1 MVRVDCQNMSTGGF
15 HMQLTI
21 VISLVFAVF
30 IAFFAVQ
37 NAGVVVINFLWYK
50 ISMSQAVVI
59 LCSALIGVLI
69 MLPFD
74 AVRTIKHKLKLKELT
89 GENKRLKEEL
99 KKSEPKKEAAIPEK
113 PQVVDDTSSIDN
125 L

>member
-1 MVRVDCQNMSTGGF
+1 
-15 HMQLTI
+15 MQLTI

-37 NAGVVVINFLWYK
+37 NAGVVIINFLWYK

-69 MLPFD
+69 MLPFE
-74 AVRTIKHKLKLKELT
+74 AVRAIKNKLKVKELT
-89 GENKRLKEEL
+89 GENKKLKEEL
-99 KKSEPKKEAAIPEK
+99 KKIEPPKETVIPEK
-113 PQVVDDTSSIDN
+113 AQVADDISSLDN
-125 L
+125 LQ

>member
-1 MVRVDCQNMSTGGF
+1 
-15 HMQLTI
+15 MQIII
-21 VISLVFAVF
+21 VVSLVFAVF

-37 NAGVVVINFLWYK
+37 NAGVVIINFLWYK
-50 ISMSQAVVI
+50 LSMSQAVVI

-74 AVRTIKHKLKLKELT
+74 AVRTIKYKLKLKELSV
-89 GENKRLKEEL
+89 ENKRLKEEL
-99 KKSEPKKEAAIPEK
+99 KKAESKKEQAVNEIPQIVEEISDIEK
-113 PQVVDDTSSIDN
+113 

>member
-1 MVRVDCQNMSTGGF
+1 
-15 HMQLTI
+15 MQLTI
-21 VISLVFAVF
+21 VISLIFAVI

-37 NAGVVVINFLWYK
+37 NAGVVVINLLWYK
-50 ISMSQAVVI
+50 ISLSQAVVI

-74 AVRTIKHKLKLKELT
+74 AVRAIKYRLKLIELS

-99 KKSEPKKEAAIPEK
+99 KRADSIMETIKEEK
-113 PQVVDDTSSIDN
+113 PQKVEEIEEISKQ
-125 L
+125 

>member
-1 MVRVDCQNMSTGGF
+1 
-15 HMQLTI
+15 MQFTI

-30 IAFFAVQ
+30 IALFAVQ

-59 LCSALIGVLI
+59 LSSALIGVLI

-74 AVRTIKHKLKLKELT
+74 VIRRIKYKLKLKELS
-89 GENKRLKEEL
+89 GENKRLKDEI
-99 KKSEPKKEAAIPEK
+99 KKIEPAVLEK
-113 PQVVDDTSSIDN
+113 QLTLDDIDSIDK
-125 L
+125 

>member
-1 MVRVDCQNMSTGGF
+1 
-15 HMQLTI
+15 MQMTI
-21 VISLVFAVF
+21 VISLIFAVF

-50 ISMSQAVVI
+50 LSMSQAVVI

-74 AVRTIKHKLKLKELT
+74 AVRTIRHKLKLKELS
-89 GENKRLKEEL
+89 GENKRLTEAL
-99 KKSEPKKEAAIPEK
+99 KKAEAEAEALKEAGAVKVTTVQEQ
-113 PQVVDDTSSIDN
+113 PQTIEDIDKMN
-125 L
+125 NQ

>member
-1 MVRVDCQNMSTGGF
+1 
-15 HMQLTI
+15 MQITI

-37 NAGVVVINFLWYK
+37 NAGVVTINFLWYK
-50 ISMSQAVVI
+50 LSMSQAVVI

-74 AVRTIKHKLKLKELT
+74 AVRTIRHKLKLKELA
-89 GENKRLKEEL
+89 GENKKLIEAL
-99 KKSEPKKEAAIPEK
+99 KKAESEKEISIQEK
-113 PQVVDDTSSIDN
+113 PQTIEDIDKMN
-125 L
+125 NQ

>member
-1 MVRVDCQNMSTGGF
+1 
-15 HMQLTI
+15 MQITI

-50 ISMSQAVVI
+50 FSMSQAVVI
-59 LCSALIGVLI
+59 LCSALVGVVI

-74 AVRTIKHKLKLKELT
+74 AVRAIKFKFKLKELT
-89 GENKRLKEEL
+89 VENKRLKEEL
-99 KKSEPKKEAAIPEK
+99 KKANEKKAVEEK
-113 PQVVDDTSSIDN
+113 VTVAEEKIQTIEDLDKLN
-125 L
+125 NQ

>member
-1 MVRVDCQNMSTGGF
+1 
-15 HMQLTI
+15 MQVII
-21 VISLVFAVF
+21 VISLIFAVF

-50 ISMSQAVVI
+50 LSMSQAVVI
-59 LCSALIGVLI
+59 LCSALIGVMI

-74 AVRTIKHKLKLKELT
+74 AVRAIKHKLKLKELS

-99 KKSEPKKEAAIPEK
+99 KKADSNKETVMQEK
-113 PQVVDDTSSIDN
+113 PQTVEGVTGIDN
-125 L
+125 Q

>member
-1 MVRVDCQNMSTGGF
+1 
-15 HMQLTI
+15 MQLTI

-99 KKSEPKKEAAIPEK
+99 KKLEPKKEAVIPEK
-113 PQVVDDTSSIDN
+113 PQVTDDISNIDDLN
-125 L
+125 S

>member
-1 MVRVDCQNMSTGGF
+1 
-15 HMQLTI
+15 MQITI

-50 ISMSQAVVI
+50 VSLSQAVVI

-74 AVRTIKHKLKLKELT
+74 VIRRIKYKFKLKELSV
-89 GENKRLKEEL
+89 ENRKLKEEL
-99 KKSEPKKEAAIPEK
+99 KRFEQEKTTSANEKLNAKEPVIQEK
-113 PQVVDDTSSIDN
+113 PQTLEDIDKMN
-125 L
+125 IQ

>member
-1 MVRVDCQNMSTGGF
+1 
-15 HMQLTI
+15 MQLTI
-21 VISLVFAVF
+21 VISLIFSVF
-30 IAFFAVQ
+30 IALFAVQ

-74 AVRTIKHKLKLKELT
+74 AIRTIKNKLKMKELT
-89 GENKRLKEEL
+89 GENKKLRDEL
-99 KKSEPKKEAAIPEK
+99 KKYESQKVTDVPDNPQENNEAGNADKI
-113 PQVVDDTSSIDN
+113 
-125 L
+125 

>member
-1 MVRVDCQNMSTGGF
+1 
-15 HMQLTI
+15 MQLTI

-37 NAGVVVINFLWYK
+37 NAGVVVINFLWYT

-74 AVRTIKHKLKLKELT
+74 AVRTIKHKIKVKELM
-89 GENKRLKEEL
+89 GENKKLKEEL
-99 KKSEPKKEAAIPEK
+99 KKNEPPKEAVIPEK
-113 PQVVDDTSSIDN
+113 AQIVDDISSIDN
-125 L
+125 LQ

>member
-1 MVRVDCQNMSTGGF
+1 
-15 HMQLTI
+15 MQFTI
-21 VISLVFAVF
+21 VISLVFAVI

-50 ISMSQAVVI
+50 VSLSQAVVI

-74 AVRTIKHKLKLKELT
+74 IIRRIKYKFKLRELT
-89 GENKRLKEEL
+89 GENKKLKEEQ
-99 KKSEPKKEAAIPEK
+99 KRIESEKLPAKEPVMQEK
-113 PQVVDDTSSIDN
+113 PQTIEDIDKMDIS
-125 L
+125 

>member
-1 MVRVDCQNMSTGGF
+1 
-15 HMQLTI
+15 MQLTI
-21 VISLVFAVF
+21 VISLIFAVI

-37 NAGVVVINFLWYK
+37 NAGVVVINLLWYK

-74 AVRTIKHKLKLKELT
+74 AVRAIKHRFKLKELSS
-89 GENKRLKEEL
+89 ENKRLKEEL
-99 KKSEPKKEAAIPEK
+99 KKIDSQKETLIEEK
-113 PQVVDDTSSIDN
+113 PQKVEEIEEIKEISKQQF
-125 L
+125 

>member
-1 MVRVDCQNMSTGGF
+1 
-15 HMQLTI
+15 MQFTI

-30 IAFFAVQ
+30 IALFAVQ

-59 LCSALIGVLI
+59 LCSALVGVLI

-74 AVRTIKHKLKLKELT
+74 VIRRIKYKFKLKELS
-89 GENKRLKEEL
+89 GENKRLKDEIKKIEL
-99 KKSEPKKEAAIPEK
+99 EKNQIKEPAVLEK
-113 PQVVDDTSSIDN
+113 QLTLDDIDN
-125 L
+125 IGK

>member
-1 MVRVDCQNMSTGGF
+1 
-15 HMQLTI
+15 MQITI

-50 ISMSQAVVI
+50 VSLSQAVVI

-74 AVRTIKHKLKLKELT
+74 VIRRIKYKFKLRELT
-89 GENKRLKEEL
+89 GENKKLKEEL
-99 KKSEPKKEAAIPEK
+99 KSLEPEKLPAKEPVVQEK
-113 PQVVDDTSSIDN
+113 PQTIEDIDKMN
-125 L
+125 T

>member
-1 MVRVDCQNMSTGGF
+1 
-15 HMQLTI
+15 MQLTI
-21 VISLVFAVF
+21 VVSLVFAVF
-30 IAFFAVQ
+30 IALFAVQ
-37 NAGVVVINFLWYK
+37 NAGVVAINFLWYTV
-50 ISMSQAVVI
+50 SLSQAVVI

-74 AVRTIKHKLKLKELT
+74 AVKTIKHKLKLKEMS

-99 KKSEPKKEAAIPEK
+99 KKLDSQKETVIQEK
-113 PQVVDDTSSIDN
+113 PQTVEELDSINNQN

>member
-1 MVRVDCQNMSTGGF
+1 
-15 HMQLTI
+15 MQLTI
-21 VISLVFAVF
+21 VISLIFAVF

-37 NAGVVVINFLWYK
+37 NAGVVIINFLWYK
-50 ISMSQAVVI
+50 ISLSQAVVI

-74 AVRTIKHKLKLKELT
+74 AVRAIRYKLKLMELS

-99 KKSEPKKEAAIPEK
+99 KKSDSREETAIQEK
-113 PQVVDDTSSIDN
+113 TQKIEEIEDIN
-125 L
+125 KQ

>member
-1 MVRVDCQNMSTGGF
+1 
-15 HMQLTI
+15 MQVTI
-21 VISLVFAVF
+21 VISLIFAVF

-50 ISMSQAVVI
+50 LSMSQAVVI

-74 AVRTIKHKLKLKELT
+74 AIRTIKYKLKLKELS
-89 GENKRLKEEL
+89 GENKRIKEEL
-99 KKSEPKKEAAIPEK
+99 KTVDSKKETVIQEK
-113 PQVVDDTSSIDN
+113 PQTIEEITDIDN
-125 L
+125 Q

>member
-1 MVRVDCQNMSTGGF
+1 
-15 HMQLTI
+15 MQVII
-21 VISLVFAVF
+21 VVSLVFAVF

-50 ISMSQAVVI
+50 LSMSQAVVI

-74 AVRTIKHKLKLKELT
+74 AVRTIKYKLKLKELSV
-89 GENKRLKEEL
+89 ENKKLKEEL
-99 KKSEPKKEAAIPEK
+99 KKTDSKKEPAANEK
-113 PQVVDDTSSIDN
+113 PQTVEEISGIDR
-125 L
+125 

>member
-1 MVRVDCQNMSTGGF
+1 
-15 HMQLTI
+15 MQITI
-21 VISLVFAVF
+21 VISLIFAVF

-50 ISMSQAVVI
+50 LSMSQAVVI

-74 AVRTIKHKLKLKELT
+74 AIRAIKHKLKLKELA
-89 GENKRLKEEL
+89 GENKRLMEEL
-99 KKSEPKKEAAIPEK
+99 KKINVEKTAVVPEK
-113 PQVVDDTSSIDN
+113 LQTIEDIDKMN
-125 L
+125 NQ

>member
-1 MVRVDCQNMSTGGF
+1 
-15 HMQLTI
+15 MQFTI

-30 IAFFAVQ
+30 IALFAVQ

-59 LCSALIGVLI
+59 LCSALVGVLI

-74 AVRTIKHKLKLKELT
+74 VIRRIKYKFKLKELS
-89 GENKRLKEEL
+89 GENKRLKDEI
-99 KKSEPKKEAAIPEK
+99 KKIESEKNQIKEPAVLEK
-113 PQVVDDTSSIDN
+113 QLTLDDIDN
-125 L
+125 IGK

>member
-1 MVRVDCQNMSTGGF
+1 
-15 HMQLTI
+15 MQFTI

-30 IAFFAVQ
+30 IALFAVQ

-59 LCSALIGVLI
+59 LCSALVGVLI

-74 AVRTIKHKLKLKELT
+74 VIRRIKYKFKLKELS
-89 GENKRLKEEL
+89 GENKRLKDEI
-99 KKSEPKKEAAIPEK
+99 KKIEPAVLEK
-113 PQVVDDTSSIDN
+113 QLTLDDIDSIDK
-125 L
+125 